1 LFGDLRYKGSVSF
14 KVHPLRF
21 NYVYKNL
28 LRIFRMQDLF
38 RRLQQRTSTGE
49 EHTVKLSYLEVYN
62 ETVKD
67 LLAPGRPLV
76 LRDGEQVRLRSQG
89 MLLGCDWTC

>member
-1 LFGDLRYKGSVSF
+1 
-14 KVHPLRF
+14 
-21 NYVYKNL
+21 
-28 LRIFRMQDLF
+28 MQDLF

-76 LRDGEQVRLRSQG
+76 LRDGEQVRLRFRD
-89 MLLGCDWTC
+89 LVVT

>member
-1 LFGDLRYKGSVSF
+1 
-14 KVHPLRF
+14 
-21 NYVYKNL
+21 
-28 LRIFRMQDLF
+28 MQDLF

-76 LRDGEQVRLRSQG
+76 LRDGEQVRLRSQE
-89 MLLGCDWTC
+89 MLLGCGRTC